1 MEETAAK
8 LPDIVN
14 WDDTKA
20 TLVGFR
26 KNNINILQCV
36 DEITVSFYTRATSGR
51 SGKISYEIY
60 SSETESHFQ
69 VESIVS
75 SYFYALV

>member
-14 WDDTKA
+14 WDDAKA

-36 DEITVSFYTRATSGR
+36 DEITVSFYTHATSGR
-51 SGKISYEIY
+51 SGKISYEIN